1 MAEKSIFTEKEI
13 AFLREL
19 IRQGVPFM
27 IVGLAAAALQ
37 GAFVVTQDI
46 DLWFADLAD
55 PRIAR
60 ALKKV
65 GGSYIPPSHLTPPLF
80 AGKSV
85 ELFDIVTTMNGLEE
99 FSSEMKRAVGIPLGS
114 VTVKAL
120 PLERIIASKESTGRQ
135 KDLLALP
142 VLKDAAATIK
152 AKTQIER
159 RTRRKKSK
167 G

>member
-1 MAEKSIFTEKEI
+1 MAEKSIFTEREI

-19 IRQGVPFM
+19 VRQGVPFM
-27 IVGLAAAALQ
+27 IVGLAAATLQ

-46 DLWFADLAD
+46 DLWFKDISD
-55 PRIAR
+55 PRIAS

-65 GGSYIPPSHLTPPLF
+65 GGSYIPPSHINPPLF

-85 ELFDIVTTMNGLEE
+85 ELFDIVTTMHGLDGFE
-99 FSSEMKRAVGIPLGS
+99 SELARALDVPLGK

-120 PLERIIASKESTGRQ
+120 PLDRIIVSKESTGRQ

-142 VLKDAAATIK
+142 VLKDAAVAIS
-152 AKTQIER
+152 
-159 RTRRKKSK
+159 RTEGKKK
-167 G
+167 KR

>member
-27 IVGLAAAALQ
+27 IVGLAAATLQ

-46 DLWFADLAD
+46 DLWFENLAD
-55 PRIAR
+55 PRITR

-65 GGSYIPPSHLTPPLF
+65 GGSYIPPSHLTPPIF

-85 ELFDIVTTMNGLEE
+85 ELFDIVTTMHGLEE
-99 FSSEMKRAVGIPLGS
+99 FNREMERAVDVPLGS

-120 PLERIIASKESTGRQ
+120 PLERIIVSKESTGRQ

-142 VLKDAAATIK
+142 VLKGAAAAIK
-152 AKTQIER
+152 AKRE
-159 RTRRKKSK
+159 KKKRS
-167 G
+167 